1 MKMTKKIF
9 ISGKIIAKTGLHIG
23 GSSLGL
29 SIGNTEN
36 TVVRNP
42 ITNQP
47 YVPGSSIRG
56 KMRSLLERLEGKFTI
71 MEGSDIKNG
80 PLTDKPDDI
89 ICKVFGIPA
98 KEPKNEK
105 EETKEEKSQPPTRL
119 IVRDG
124 NLVNVEE
131 LEKAQ
136 ETDMPFTEVK
146 TEVVID
152 RITSAAMPRQ
162 LERVPAGAIFD
173 LDMVLNVWEDDPE
186 KEMIDL
192 LFKGLILMQND
203 YLGGHGGR
211 GSGQVEIAVESLAEK
226 TIEEYNS
233 NAAPRERNDIAIPL
247 ELQNGELS
255 QPSEAGHASN

>member
-1 MKMTKKIF
+1 MSTNTRLQKKVF

-42 ITNQP
+42 FTNEP
-47 YVPGSSIRG
+47 YIPGSSIRG
-56 KMRSLLERLEGKFTI
+56 KMRSLLERLAGEFTE
-71 MEGSDIKNG
+71 MRGSEIKHG
-80 PLTDKPDDI
+80 PLTDKPDHI

-98 KEPKNEK
+98 EQAAELVKANKPA
-105 EETKEEKSQPPTRL
+105 QPPSRL

-124 NLVNVEE
+124 NLLNAKE
-131 LEKAQ
+131 LEKAR

-162 LERVPAGAIFD
+162 LERVPAGAVFS
-173 LDMVLNVWEDDPE
+173 LNLVLNVWKDDDE
-186 KEMIDL
+186 KDMLNL
-192 LFKGLILMQND
+192 LFRGLILMQND
-203 YLGGHGGR
+203 YLGGHGSR
-211 GSGQVEIAVESLAEK
+211 GSGQVKVVVDSLAEK
-226 TIEEYNS
+226 TIAEYNTI
-233 NAAPRERNDIAIPL
+233 APPNKRSDKIPD
-247 ELQNGELS
+247 ELQ
-255 QPSEAGHASN
+255 SEERDRAIN